1 MTTHTDK
8 GTYSETR
15 PPVPPVL
22 GSREAVVDEQGAAVI
37 PEGTREIFDM
47 AFQGNPRL
55 IRVILPNSVRKVGG
69 RAFAG
74 CENLREVRL
83 NDGLEILE
91 GNAFNGCIHL
101 EGLVLPDSLRQ
112 VNGYAL
118 YHTSFRAP
126 VYNRSGTILYHYP
139 GKLPGIV
146 FSVPRGVRRLG
157 HGAFLECGG
166 LEEVIL
172 PDGLETIEREAFVHT
187 AIRRITIPASVTA
200 VESFAFWNC
209 RNLEQVELMCGSHAA
224 SAHAF
229 YRCPGVRLRQ
239 QGQELPLPQQL
250 RLQGV
255 DLLGGPDKLEVP
267 RGDFWKRK
275 AFMVHAARCARGD
288 PGAMVEFAAYLESL
302 GTHPFFTCAANFWR
316 YRAGLYGDPGAVRW
330 VEQWMSQHPRQRIPS
345 AMRSSPQG
353 SEDGLRL
360 RALGSLFFDRR
371 RSYRLSGPDCD
382 GIVQVCS
389 WCGGDGPDED
399 GYGREELYDWWY
411 LDEHLNQLP
420 GVEMLHAYSDREAC
434 VLRERFDAQHAAAAR
449 AVRERN
455 NA

>member
-172 PDGLETIEREAFVHT
+172 PDGLETIERAAFVHT

-239 QGQELPLPQQL
+239 QGQELP
-250 RLQGV
+250 R
-255 DLLGGPDKLEVP
+255 
-267 RGDFWKRK
+267 
-275 AFMVHAARCARGD
+275 VH
-288 PGAMVEFAAYLESL
+288 
-302 GTHPFFTCAANFWR
+302 THG
-316 YRAGLYGDPGAVRW
+316 RAD
-330 VEQWMSQHPRQRIPS
+330 
-345 AMRSSPQG
+345 
-353 SEDGLRL
+353 
-360 RALGSLFFDRR
+360 
-371 RSYRLSGPDCD
+371 
-382 GIVQVCS
+382 
-389 WCGGDGPDED
+389 
-399 GYGREELYDWWY
+399 
-411 LDEHLNQLP
+411 
-420 GVEMLHAYSDREAC
+420 
-434 VLRERFDAQHAAAAR
+434 
-449 AVRERN
+449 
-455 NA
+455 